1 MRFSYIIA
9 IFALSL
15 SACSN
20 DKSDKNTDVRV
31 GQKQV
36 PDQIQ
41 FSPSQPS
48 AELTAEQIA
57 DIKNTF
63 SKKSTMELP
72 PSELLLKDP
81 DHKMTDSELAE
92 QRSHERMLEYSAS
105 ANTLEMYR
113 SMRANCHKQRL
124 DSVTDMSVPMERI
137 TQLTDLKTGDKM
149 TTNVSAGYSGSAC
162 DVDLGGGIN
171 YGLNI
176 DRIDKDAL
184 ISAGAN
190 YSLKALLKN
199 TKYAQ
204 FLKSR
209 GIVMTAGVSAIA
221 AKQNVN
227 TMTVADTKGM
237 VTFDL
242 NGSYYTESKEIP
254 YKNKY
259 MIHAKA
265 LGESSVQLQ
274 VIYKMDINM
283 QGYVAQIDAEVI
295 VLSFKYSSESQM
307 ISEKYYVNG
316 ISKTRQQLQ
325 DMFGSALKMQTAQ
338 STVQVLM

>member
-1 MRFSYIIA
+1 MKFSYLIA
-9 IFALSL
+9 VFALTL
-15 SACSN
+15 AACSN
-20 DKSDKNTDVRV
+20 NKSDKNADAQV

-48 AELTAEQIA
+48 AELTAEQII

-72 PSELLLKDP
+72 PSELLMKDP
-81 DHKMTDSELAE
+81 DHKMTDSELVE
-92 QRSHERMLEYSAS
+92 QRNHERMLEYSAS
-105 ANTLEMYR
+105 AETVEMYR

-124 DSVTDMSVPMERI
+124 DSVADISVPMERV
-137 TQLTDLKTGDKM
+137 TQLADLKTGDKM
-149 TTNVSAGYSGSAC
+149 TTNVSAGYTGSAC
-162 DVDLGGGIN
+162 DVDLGGALN
-171 YGLNI
+171 YGVNV

-209 GIVMTAGVSAIA
+209 GIVMTAGVSAIV

-242 NGSYYTESKEIP
+242 NGSYYTQDKEIP

-274 VIYKMDINM
+274 VIYKMEINM

-295 VLSFKYSSESQM
+295 ALSFKYSSESQLV
-307 ISEKYYVNG
+307 SEKYFVNG

-338 STVQVLM
+338 NAVHVLM